1 MTSACVQSP
10 VLVIPPGF
18 WQGDFDVSDGV
29 FLMIRKRKVLVS
41 MWWLVGVCV
50 AATCMACLTLT
61 LVVFCTVLMW

>member
-1 MTSACVQSP
+1 
-10 VLVIPPGF
+10 
-18 WQGDFDVSDGV
+18 
-29 FLMIRKRKVLVS
+29 MIRKRKVLVS